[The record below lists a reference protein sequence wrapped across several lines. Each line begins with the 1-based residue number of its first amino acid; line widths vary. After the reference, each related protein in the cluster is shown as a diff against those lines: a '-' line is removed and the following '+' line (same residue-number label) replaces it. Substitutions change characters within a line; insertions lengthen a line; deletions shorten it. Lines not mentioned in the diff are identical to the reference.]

1 MIMKTIK
8 YFAAFVCAALVM
20 GACTETD
27 GLSDQNAGKEKPVV
41 EITQKVATDL
51 DLQFNLKVTDNAN
64 QFGYVLLAG
73 HGNTVPTPVSILANE
88 VSGALAAE
96 TFWYEENDE
105 DTYVKS
111 VTIDCSEFKTPYEK
125 YQVFAVAITAD
136 GLAGDVVSLDVT
148 MNDKTAPAPVSFN
161 PDANTVEVEW
171 NEEVVLG
178 TGKAYVSVI
187 AWGVGRFA
195 LQDQEIAAENIS
207 VEGNVLTIVCPQG
220 GNGAGYIVSLAEG
233 VVKDL
238 SGNASPA
245 IESGLNSNL
254 EYVNIGWDTP
264 NVEIPISAASF
275 VTPAEDVNWAAE
287 DANLVFTLPTEVM
300 ANTQVKNPISVIYN
314 EAEGVSQLFAEWTL
328 AEDSKTVT
336 VYLPKMPTGEFDV
349 TVKAGAFYDA
359 WGNVTSAFEP
369 ATLRYSNYLV
379 SVQPGS
385 YLVDYLT
392 ADAEG
397 NPVLGQFPIQIVK
410 IDETSFML
418 AADWFN
424 YAYSK
429 VGQPG
434 YTCKPYLYGTLDAAK
449 SQIVFDGTQIDPNTG
464 ALGKNAFASAFFQY
478 DEAGQYI
485 LAFWGGGNG
494 DAPITMSYD
503 EDGYLV
509 SMSYCDYSIHTAQGA
524 YVTTW
529 ACTNA
534 SDDADARVVYVPETT
549 ANAPSFSAVK
559 SLDPIAFERI
569 CTK

>member
-8 YFAAFVCAALVM
+8 YFAAFLCAALVM
-20 GACTETD
+20 GACAKTD

-41 EITQKVATDL
+41 EIVQKVATDL
-51 DLQFNLKVTDNAN
+51 NLQFDLKVTGKAN
-64 QFGYVLLAG
+64 QFGYVVMSG
-73 HGNTVPTPVSILANE
+73 HGNSVPAPVSILANE
-88 VSGALAAE
+88 VSGAQAGE
-96 TFWYEENDE
+96 TFWYEKGDE
-105 DTYVKS
+105 DTYVKT
-111 VTIDCSEFKTPYEK
+111 VTLDCSAFKKPSDK

-136 GLAGDVVSLDVT
+136 GLAGDVVTLDVT
-148 MNDKTAPAPVSFN
+148 MNDKTAPAPMSF
-161 PDANTVEVEW
+161 DAEGNVAQVQWAEAVK
-171 NEEVVLG
+171 LG
-178 TGKAYVSVI
+178 TGKAYVSVL
-187 AWGVGRFA
+187 AFGAMAYAV
-195 LQDQEIAAENIS
+195 QNQEIAAENIT
-207 VEGNVLTIVCPQG
+207 VEGNILTIVCPEAPA
-220 GNGAGYIVSLAEG
+220 GAGYVVSIDAGIVT
-233 VVKDL
+233 DL
-238 SGNASPA
+238 SGNPSPA
-245 IESGLNSNL
+245 IKSAYSGGK
-254 EYVNIGWDTP
+254 YQNIGWTTP

-369 ATLRYSNYLV
+369 ASLRYSNYLV

>member
-1 MIMKTIK
+1 MKTIK

-245 IESGLNSNL
+245 IKSGLNSNY

-349 TVKAGAFYDA
+349 TVKAGAFYDV

-369 ATLRYSNYLV
+369 ATLRYSNFLV
-379 SVQPGS
+379 ELKPG
-385 YLVDYLT
+385 YYMVDYAWDT
-392 ADAEG
+392 QEG
-397 NPVLGQFPIQIVK
+397 T
-410 IDETSFML
+410 ETSKFL
-418 AADWFN
+418 ALFEQLDGQTVLMSADWFELMGGQRL
-424 YAYSK
+424 ALPTQMVGVVDYSTST
-429 VGQPG
+429 V
-434 YTCKPYLYGTLDAAK
+434 
-449 SQIVFDGTQIDPNTG
+449 VFDGSWLYNGSLQKDPAFGIGYYDLNAEGTQG
-464 ALGKNAFASAFFQY
+464 LVFF
-478 DEAGQYI
+478 
-485 LAFWGGGNG
+485 GGGNG
-494 DAPITMSYD
+494 GDPIVVKFDA
-503 EDGYLV
+503 DGYFTEISAFEYGVYDYSADKYLGAY
-509 SMSYCDYSIHTAQGA
+509 SYCPEGSKVTFLQAAGAAPQQSSNAKAPVKGLYS
-524 YVTTW
+524 VL
-529 ACTNA
+529 
-534 SDDADARVVYVPETT
+534 
-549 ANAPSFSAVK
+549 K
-559 SLDPIAFERI
+559 SGYA
-569 CTK
+569 K